1 MFSEELKQFVMTLVA
16 TTVSIVLTF
25 GTTAIID
32 RHKKRAD
39 KRELV
44 MMIMYDMQEA
54 TMTDRVDETAKTSRE
69 NSERKDRL
77 ERARKEGA
85 ASAGL

>member
-1 MFSEELKQFVMTLVA
+1 MSSDEMKQFVMTLVA

-39 KRELV
+39 KR
-44 MMIMYDMQEA
+44 
-54 TMTDRVDETAKTSRE
+54 
-69 NSERKDRL
+69 KDRL
-77 ERARKEGA
+77 EKARKEGA